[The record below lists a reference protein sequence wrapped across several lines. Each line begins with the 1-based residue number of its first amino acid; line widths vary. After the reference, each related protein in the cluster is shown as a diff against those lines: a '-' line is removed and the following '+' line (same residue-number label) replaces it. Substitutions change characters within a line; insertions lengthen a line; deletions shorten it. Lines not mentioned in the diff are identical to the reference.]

1 MKNNP
6 LELVDDLKVIRTIH
20 SNKARLFGFYN
31 FWYAIVTIIIAVIV
45 TFIGFSGAENFAKL
59 FTNEKTKTPS
69 NQTVQ
74 SRKDT
79 TSNNSSNLI
88 NQSVDTAKFDVAPA
102 SQIPDNDNDLD
113 FKAKVKMIMDL
124 MTLSI
129 LVISILGLIL
139 QFEKKAN
146 KHKSAILRLTELIS
160 DLAFSY
166 TTVNPPLQAFREED
180 VKVYA
185 EKYKALL
192 NSLPSTS
199 DKDYF
204 SALKTIQSKKRK
216 KVFIMSEEYSKM
228 NLLKRRWK
236 LLWM

>member
-6 LELVDDLKVIRTIH
+6 LELIDDLKVIRTIH
-20 SNKARLFGFYN
+20 SNKARLFEFYN
-31 FWYAIVTIIIAVIV
+31 FWYAIITIIIAVIV
-45 TFIGFSGAENFAKL
+45 TFIGFSGAENFAKF
-59 FTNEKTKTPS
+59 FTDGQSKNPIVQTIPS
-69 NQTVQ
+69 KQDSIVN
-74 SRKDT
+74 
-79 TSNNSSNLI
+79 NNSIDAVSHSIHPNSNSTVV
-88 NQSVDTAKFDVAPA
+88 N
-102 SQIPDNDNDLD
+102 NELD
-113 FKAKVKMIMDL
+113 FKSKVKMIMDL

-160 DLAFSY
+160 DLAFNY
-166 TTVNPPLQAFREED
+166 TTVNPAPQAFKQED

-185 EKYKALL
+185 EKYKALI

-204 SALKTIQSKKRK
+204 YALKTIQSKKRRK
-216 KVFIMSEEYSKM
+216 ALIMSEQYGKM
-228 NLLKRRWK
+228 NFIKRRWK
-236 LLWM
+236 LLWL